1 MGHTKKSP
9 YLLFICTATQRINIY
24 LNREYISK
32 GLGLYAHA
40 SLKNKKLGVIL
51 FVSDGKFFDV
61 PHTNLLAICVRL
73 LVVFAHCP
81 ASPTYGAKR
90 DVGGDC
96 PSEYARLVLKRDL
109 SDGNQNPRLART
121 RILIPTAVQS
131 ILN

>member
-9 YLLFICTATQRINIY
+9 YLLLICTATQRINIY

-61 PHTNLLAICVRL
+61 RHTNLLAICV

-81 ASPTYGAKR
+81 PSLTYGAKR

-96 PSEYARLVLKRDL
+96 PSEYMLD
-109 SDGNQNPRLART
+109 
-121 RILIPTAVQS
+121 
-131 ILN
+131 

>member
-1 MGHTKKSP
+1 VGHTKKSP
-9 YLLFICTATQRINIY
+9 YLPLICTTTQRINIY

-61 PHTNLLAICVRL
+61 PHTNLLAICV

-81 ASPTYGAKR
+81 PSPTYGAKR

-96 PSEYARLVLKRDL
+96 PSEYKVKEDL
-109 SDGNQNPRLART
+109 QGC
-121 RILIPTAVQS
+121 
-131 ILN
+131 